1 MVKAITIRNRPTTT
15 ARASSSYFERSCN
28 SKLFQSW
35 WSWSCQFRRL
45 RCCADLAARGAAPFA
60 LMKFNQWRQRL
71 NFTVP
76 SCTCWPSPTSLS
88 SRQPQ
93 VLVWPR
99 AFFQRMLF
107 HMAWPGCP
115 RLDDFSLNMSR
126 LQQERRAYRGV
137 GFGGWPWLYSE
148 EFIFGG
154 NGRYIKWLNGQGT
167 CTLPRRSSTELQQ
180 ENVTFQHPLGPITSQ

>member
-1 MVKAITIRNRPTTT
+1 MSTCPAPVRPPEQVTAWIGSFLWERKLSELTTC
-15 ARASSSYFERSCN
+15 R
-28 SKLFQSW
+28 
-35 WSWSCQFRRL
+35 
-45 RCCADLAARGAAPFA
+45 
-60 LMKFNQWRQRL
+60 
-71 NFTVP
+71 
-76 SCTCWPSPTSLS
+76 PSPTPLS
-88 SRQPQ
+88 SRQTQ

-167 CTLPRRSSTELQQ
+167 CTLPRRSCTELQQ
-180 ENVTFQHPLGPITSQ
+180 ENVTFQHLSQLFECSSWPDHESVKKN